1 MPDGRQTTAGSRSPD
16 AERAPDLR
24 RENPLMTP
32 REAAWLARYMC
43 LLSLVLTA
51 LGLVLLAL
59 SRERLGGLV
68 FEQWA
73 EDAVVAVGFSTIGAV
88 VAPRFPVRNPI
99 GWLFCA
105 IGLVGAVLLF
115 CGEYAAYSLL
125 SWPGSHPS
133 GEAAAWVASW
143 LWVAHIG
150 LFAFL
155 GLLFPD
161 GRLPTPRWRPFA
173 WLVGATVVAGS
184 VAAAYSPGPV
194 EGLGFHRNPL
204 GIEALP
210 DLSVSVEILAFALML
225 GAAASLFVRL
235 RRCSGLERQQIRW
248 FAYATAVL
256 AGGFTVLHVVSDA
269 LGAWWLHW
277 EVGFVATM
285 IGLAGLPVAL
295 GVAVLRYRLYDV
307 ELVLN
312 MALVYGILTALLA
325 GIFELSVVSIQHV
338 LLVLAHVE
346 DSQLAYFATA
356 MVMAASFE
364 PLKRR
369 IDALVERRFFRRT
382 SQPLGDRQTA
392 S

>member
-1 MPDGRQTTAGSRSPD
+1 MPEGRQTTAGTLPSD

-24 RENPLMTP
+24 RENPLMSP
-32 REAAWLARYMC
+32 KEAAWLSWYMC
-43 LLSLVLTA
+43 VLSLVLTA
-51 LGLVLLAL
+51 LGLLLLVLG
-59 SRERLGGLV
+59 REHLGGLV

-73 EDAVVAVGFSTIGAV
+73 EDAVVTVGFSTIGAV
-88 VAPRFPVRNPI
+88 VAPRFPARNPI

-125 SWPGSHPS
+125 SWPGSQPS

-161 GRLPTPRWRPFA
+161 GRPPSPRWRPFA

-204 GIEALP
+204 GIEGLP
-210 DLSVSVEILAFALML
+210 DLSVSVEILVFALML
-225 GAAASLFVRL
+225 GAAASLLVRL
-235 RRCSGLERQQIRW
+235 RRCDGLERQQVRW
-248 FAYATAVL
+248 FAYATAML

-285 IGLAGLPVAL
+285 IGVAGLPVAL
-295 GVAVLRYRLYDV
+295 GVAVLRYRLHDV
-307 ELVLN
+307 ELAVN

-325 GIFELSVVSIQHV
+325 GIFELSVVSVQHV
-338 LLVLAHVE
+338 VLVLTHVE

-356 MVMAASFE
+356 LLMAALFE

-369 IDALVERRFFRRT
+369 IDALVEHRFFQGSR
-382 SQPLGDRQTA
+382 QADR
-392 S
+392 

>member
-1 MPDGRQTTAGSRSPD
+1 MSEGARTTAGTLPSDAGRPPD
-16 AERAPDLR
+16 PRR
-24 RENPLMTP
+24 REATAVMGQ
-32 REAAWLARYMC
+32 REATWLAWYMC
-43 LLSLVLTA
+43 ALSLGLTA
-51 LGLVLLAL
+51 LGLMLLVLN
-59 SRERLGGLV
+59 REHHGGLV

-73 EDAVVAVGFSTIGAV
+73 EDAVVVGGFSTIGAV
-88 VAPRFPVRNPI
+88 VAPRFPARNPI

-125 SWPGSHPS
+125 SHPGSLPS

-143 LWVAHIG
+143 LWVVHVG

-161 GRLPTPRWRPFA
+161 GRLPSPRWRPFA
-173 WLVGATVVAGS
+173 WLAATAVVAGS
-184 VAAAYSPGPV
+184 VAVAYSPGPV

-210 DLSVSVEILAFALML
+210 DLSVSVEILVFALML
-225 GAAASLFVRL
+225 GSAASLLVRL
-235 RRCSGLERQQIRW
+235 RRSRGLEREQIRW
-248 FAYATAVL
+248 FAYAIAVL

-295 GVAVLRYRLYDV
+295 SVAVLRYRLHDV

-312 MALVYGILTALLA
+312 LALVYGILTALLA

-338 LLVLAHVE
+338 VLVLAHVE
-346 DSQLAYFATA
+346 ESEIAYFATA
-356 MVMAASFE
+356 MLMAATFE

-369 IDALVERRFFRRT
+369 IDALVEHRLFRGGR
-382 SQPLGDRQTA
+382 QADR
-392 S
+392 

>member
-1 MPDGRQTTAGSRSPD
+1 MPEGRQTTAGTLPSD

-24 RENPLMTP
+24 RENPLMSP
-32 REAAWLARYMC
+32 KEAAWLSWYMC
-43 LLSLVLTA
+43 VLSLVLTA
-51 LGLVLLAL
+51 LGLLLLVLG
-59 SRERLGGLV
+59 REHLGGLV

-73 EDAVVAVGFSTIGAV
+73 EDAVVAVGFSTIGAM
-88 VAPRFPVRNPI
+88 VAPRFPARNPI

-125 SWPGSHPS
+125 SWPGSQPS

-143 LWVAHIG
+143 LWVAHVG

-161 GRLPTPRWRPFA
+161 GRPPSPRWRPFA

-184 VAAAYSPGPV
+184 AAAAYSPGPV

-204 GIEALP
+204 GIEGLP
-210 DLSVSVEILAFALML
+210 DLSVSVEILVFALML
-225 GAAASLFVRL
+225 GAASSLLVRL
-235 RRCSGLERQQIRW
+235 RRCGGLERQQVRW

-285 IGLAGLPVAL
+285 IGVAGLPVAL
-295 GVAVLRYRLYDV
+295 GVAVLRYRLHDV
-307 ELVLN
+307 ELAVN

-325 GIFELSVVSIQHV
+325 GIFELSVVSVQHV
-338 LLVLAHVE
+338 VLVLTHVE
-346 DSQLAYFATA
+346 DSQIAYFATA
-356 MVMAASFE
+356 MLMAATFE

-369 IDALVERRFFRRT
+369 IDGFVERRFFRGGR
-382 SQPLGDRQTA
+382 RA
-392 S
+392 HR